1 MSVLVQDCLKSLQ
14 TWKSQSL
21 DGVLWL
27 FQSAVTAVAS
37 EQGLSTSRLNRETAP
52 KVGPAGSVLV
62 LGDTTRQE
70 CWPFS
75 QVKFT

>member
-1 MSVLVQDCLKSLQ
+1 M
-14 TWKSQSL
+14 
-21 DGVLWL
+21 LWL

-62 LGDTTRQE
+62 LGDATRQE
-70 CWPFS
+70 RWPFS
-75 QVKFT
+75 EVKFT